1 MRRNQGFEVYLHT
14 PILFESQTVQWICVE
29 ALSGVFSTLY
39 DAYLTRN
46 QKEFRGGRL
55 NTQIVVL
62 DDNL

>member
-29 ALSGVFSTLY
+29 AFSTLY